1 MGDGNQN
8 RIQNNRRKSGGNGD
22 EKLCKNQRA
31 RNSKILIPLDK
42 NLAVIPIFTII
53 WLVSLT
59 YFTKNESE
67 LLNLDLNYF
76 DAQTIQVVVE
86 TTGNGTNYKCVHVN
100 RSRNWNNVNQVH
112 FYW

>member
-31 RNSKILIPLDK
+31 RNSKRLIPLDK

-53 WLVSLT
+53 
-59 YFTKNESE
+59 
-67 LLNLDLNYF
+67 
-76 DAQTIQVVVE
+76 
-86 TTGNGTNYKCVHVN
+86 
-100 RSRNWNNVNQVH
+100 
-112 FYW
+112 